1 MREAGV
7 TDVAVLG
14 AGLAGLAAAR
24 DLSRAGV
31 DVTVLEARERVGGR
45 VEAVTLTDGR
55 TVQMGG
61 EVVGRQHTAYLD
73 LVAELRLTMEPS
85 YIADPG
91 EMSWGLDDGV
101 FVGDDAPWMTDEER
115 ADAARVDREFAR
127 LAAEVDPADP
137 WGHPDARRLD
147 ELSLG
152 AWLREQGALPAV
164 RRRHVLASLSLSC
177 DGPERS
183 SLLADLR
190 KYATLSGNGFY
201 DLKAWEGLRCAEGA
215 AAVAL
220 AMAAE
225 LGDRV
230 RLGAQVVRV
239 DVRGAPGVVVTL
251 DGGEQVCADA
261 VVCALPAGP
270 LRQVEILGLS
280 DERLASL
287 RAQRQALAAKI
298 VLAYDEAFWQ
308 RAGQNGLAEA
318 EWLFGS
324 TWPQAGG
331 VLSVLVPPERLA
343 PYLAAPAVGRRS
355 AMLEGLAAL
364 YGEDARS
371 PQVVL
376 ERNWGVDPFTLG
388 YIASWAP
395 GDLGRIGPLH
405 GRHEPPF
412 YVAGSD
418 HWVAGYMEG
427 AVRTGRGAARAAL
440 REAAATPEPLPAGER
455 LATKE

>member
-1 MREAGV
+1 M

-24 DLSRAGV
+24 DLARAGADAV
-31 DVTVLEARERVGGR
+31 VLEARDRVGGR
-45 VEAVTLTDGR
+45 VDAATLSDGR
-55 TVQMGG
+55 VVQMGG
-61 EVVGRQHTAYLD
+61 EVIGAQHTAYIQ
-73 LVAELRLTMEPS
+73 LVDELGLTLEPS
-85 YIADPG
+85 YVAEPG
-91 EMSWGLDDGV
+91 EMSWGMEEGV
-101 FVGDDAPWMTDEER
+101 YVGDEPPWMSEAERQDLARVER
-115 ADAARVDREFAR
+115 AFAR
-127 LAAEVDPADP
+127 LAAEVDPDDP
-137 WGHPDARRLD
+137 WSHPDARRLD

-152 AWLREQGALPAV
+152 AWLREQDALPAV

-190 KYATLSGNGFY
+190 KHATLSGDGFY
-201 DLKAWEGLRCAEGA
+201 DLAAWEGLRCAEGS
-215 AAVAL
+215 AAVPL
-220 AMAAE
+220 TMAGE

-230 RLGAQVVRV
+230 RLGAEVVRV
-239 DVRGAPGVVVTL
+239 VVHGPRGVTVTL
-251 DGGEQVCADA
+251 AGGEQLEAEA

-270 LRQVEILGLS
+270 LRAVEITGLS
-280 DERLASL
+280 DARLASL

-298 VLAYDEAFWQ
+298 VVAYDEPFW
-308 RAGQNGLAEA
+308 RGGGQNGLAEA

-324 TWPQAGG
+324 TWPQGSG
-331 VLSVLVPPERLA
+331 VLSLLVPPERLA
-343 PYLAAPAVGRRS
+343 PYLAAPPAVRRGTVLS
-355 AMLEGLAAL
+355 GLAAL
-364 YGEDARS
+364 YGQDARE
-371 PQVVL
+371 PQAML
-376 ERNWGVDPFTLG
+376 ERRWGTDPFTLG

-427 AVRTGRGAARAAL
+427 AVRTGRAAARELLGAGAAAV
-440 REAAATPEPLPAGER
+440 
-455 LATKE
+455 